1 MADDTPPAQNNE
13 GQNKTPD
20 ITKDKPRPFT
30 IFRIEHEKTNAV
42 LEETKA
48 QRAAV
53 DGKVAELN
61 QKYTTTITELSK
73 QLEAEGEKRLEVRR
87 KAVETLSA
95 EVKGT
100 HDAISDLQAKLAAEQ
115 EKLARSQKSLYGA
128 ASELHVEKKQIVAEN
143 NKATGEKAKEL
154 GKTIAEAKKERKAV
168 YKATAKARRREKWNT
183 FKRTTHEA
191 AAFGP
196 DLAVRFGKAV
206 KRGLFEIGHVFH
218 RSAKKAGEGFREST
232 PFSIKRDEP
241 IVPVVKPDAK
251 KPDAPKA

>member
-1 MADDTPPAQNNE
+1 
-13 GQNKTPD
+13 
-20 ITKDKPRPFT
+20 
-30 IFRIEHEKTNAV
+30 
-42 LEETKA
+42 
-48 QRAAV
+48 
-53 DGKVAELN
+53 
-61 QKYTTTITELSK
+61 TTTITELSK

-87 KAVETLSA
+87 KTVETLSA

-100 HDAISDLQAKLAAEQ
+100 HNAISDLQAKLAAEQ
-115 EKLARSQKSLYGA
+115 EKLARSQKSLYGV

-143 NKATGEKAKEL
+143 NKATAEKAKEL

-196 DLAVRFGKAV
+196 DMAVRFGKAV
-206 KRGLFEIGHVFH
+206 KRGVFEIGHVFH
-218 RSAKKAGEGFREST
+218 RSAKKAGEGFKEPT

-241 IVPVVKPDAK
+241 IAPVKKPEAK